1 MFCLYI
7 KYYIIKSGS
16 ISIFYVNLIEE
27 LNKILEKQPNYGQL
41 LTRSMNIDGIV
52 DMNNDGNVDIQY

>member
-1 MFCLYI
+1 MFCLY
-7 KYYIIKSGS
+7 
-16 ISIFYVNLIEE
+16 ISIFYVNFIEE

-41 LTRSMNIDGIV
+41 LTSSMNIDGIV